1 VIKTP
6 EEQESRFVA
15 EKPRNAQLCFRYLQL
30 YA

>member
-15 EKPRNAQLCFRYLQL
+15 EKPRDAALSFRYLQL
-30 YA
+30 